1 MSTFD
6 PDALE
11 CLAAIVEEGG
21 FERAAQRLS
30 ITQSAV
36 SQRLRALEAQVGTV
50 LIVRSRPLK
59 PTSAGQLLLKHTK
72 QMRLL
77 RADLERD
84 LKELAPSSTGG
95 AREEERISIAVN
107 ADSIATWALPALD
120 ELARQGLPMEIIAD
134 DQDFTQEWL
143 REGQVLG
150 CVTTLKQALR
160 GCKVV
165 PLGAMEYV
173 AVAQADYARQHFPK
187 GLGPHNFRDVPFI
200 AFNRKDD
207 MQSEFVGKAFGL
219 KRVALNQLFVPSSE
233 GQVRAVLAGWG
244 ASVVPELLA
253 RGLLEQGRLVN
264 IAPSCTLPIQLY
276 WHCWNLESEVLDTL
290 TAALTQAAGTAL
302 RGASGR
308 HGRRAP
314 AAFRAAPAPWL
325 RRTVL
330 RRAPAPCLRDRAP
343 APRHARCPMRPA
355 ARMKAWRSVNTGI
368 RREGSRPAGWRA
380 SIWLW
385 MSSRARSLPGSLNT
399 GILNQGMVGSLSSR
413 RPWIQLSTSARWP
426 LWKATSASVRS
437 AGSPCGST
445 TQLLVQPLRCQRGQ
459 PPEEVRLAG
468 CGDGEHQRRGGGAEP
483 REGWGPDCP
492 VHHGLRC

>member
-72 QMRLL
+72 MLRLL

-84 LKELAPSSTGG
+84 LKELAPSSLGG
-95 AREEERISIAVN
+95 AREEERISIAIN
-107 ADSIATWALPALD
+107 ADSIATWAMQALTD
-120 ELARQGLPMEIIAD
+120 LAQQGLPMEIITD
-134 DQDFTQEWL
+134 DQDFTHEWL

-165 PLGAMEYV
+165 ALGAMEYV
-173 AVAQADYARQHFPK
+173 AVAEPGFARERLGK
-187 GLGPHNFRDVPFI
+187 GAAPGTDAVLTAHNFREVPFV

-219 KRVALNQLFVPSSE
+219 KRVTLNQLFVPSSE

-244 ASVVPELLA
+244 VSVVPRLLA
-253 RGLLEQGRLVN
+253 QGLIDQGQLANV
-264 IAPSCTLPIQLY
+264 APAYTLPIQLY
-276 WHCWNLESEVLDTL
+276 WHCWNLESEVLDAL
-290 TAALTQAAGTAL
+290 TAALKQSAAQ
-302 RGASGR
+302 
-308 HGRRAP
+308 
-314 AAFRAAPAPWL
+314 
-325 RRTVL
+325 
-330 RRAPAPCLRDRAP
+330 
-343 APRHARCPMRPA
+343 
-355 ARMKAWRSVNTGI
+355 
-368 RREGSRPAGWRA
+368 
-380 SIWLW
+380 
-385 MSSRARSLPGSLNT
+385 SLVP
-399 GILNQGMVGSLSSR
+399 
-413 RPWIQLSTSARWP
+413 
-426 LWKATSASVRS
+426 
-437 AGSPCGST
+437 
-445 TQLLVQPLRCQRGQ
+445 
-459 PPEEVRLAG
+459 
-468 CGDGEHQRRGGGAEP
+468 
-483 REGWGPDCP
+483 
-492 VHHGLRC
+492 

>member
-72 QMRLL
+72 MLRLL

-84 LKELAPSSTGG
+84 LKELAPSSLGG
-95 AREEERISIAVN
+95 AREEERISIAIN
-107 ADSIATWALPALD
+107 ADSIATWAMQALT
-120 ELARQGLPMEIIAD
+120 ELAQQGLPMEIITD

-150 CVTTLKQALR
+150 CVTTLRQALR

-165 PLGAMEYV
+165 SLGAMEYV
-173 AVAQADYARQHFPK
+173 AVAAPAFARDRLAK
-187 GLGPHNFRDVPFI
+187 SVLTAHNFRDIPFV

-219 KRVALNQLFVPSSE
+219 RRVTLNQLFVPSSE

-244 ASVVPELLA
+244 ASVVPRLLA
-253 RGLLEQGRLVN
+253 QGLIDQGLLVN
-264 IAPSCTLPIQLY
+264 VLPDCTLPIQLY
-276 WHCWNLESEVLDTL
+276 WHCWNLESEVLDAL
-290 TAALTQAAGTAL
+290 TAALRQA
-302 RGASGR
+302 S
-308 HGRRAP
+308 
-314 AAFRAAPAPWL
+314 
-325 RRTVL
+325 
-330 RRAPAPCLRDRAP
+330 
-343 APRHARCPMRPA
+343 
-355 ARMKAWRSVNTGI
+355 
-368 RREGSRPAGWRA
+368 
-380 SIWLW
+380 
-385 MSSRARSLPGSLNT
+385 ARSLVP
-399 GILNQGMVGSLSSR
+399 
-413 RPWIQLSTSARWP
+413 
-426 LWKATSASVRS
+426 
-437 AGSPCGST
+437 
-445 TQLLVQPLRCQRGQ
+445 
-459 PPEEVRLAG
+459 
-468 CGDGEHQRRGGGAEP
+468 
-483 REGWGPDCP
+483 
-492 VHHGLRC
+492 